1 MRKLSGILVLFL
13 LLVGVSAPAGGIKL
27 PGDVQI
33 LRNNPSDGQ
42 TWEQC
47 GTVRL
52 TFAAARKNFD
62 LALRRQGWRKI
73 RTVDFDRI
81 RWKTL
86 ELWEKGSEQLLVQ
99 YWKEEISLTGFA
111 WGRLKN
117 GDRT

>member
-1 MRKLSGILVLFL
+1 MRSGVLILIL
-13 LLVGVSAPAGGIKL
+13 LLCGVSGHAAGIELPA
-27 PGDVQI
+27 DVQI
-33 LRNNPSDGQ
+33 LQSGPSDGR

-47 GTVRL
+47 GTIRL

-62 LALRRQGWRKI
+62 LALRRQGWRRI

-99 YWKEEISLTGFA
+99 YWKEEVSLTGFA